1 MSTKKVEARKEMLS
15 LCVEFSKAE
24 MAYMANDSELNV
36 SVLEVKKAKLVEE
49 GVSLVDARKL
59 SASMVAKQYLKG

>member
-1 MSTKKVEARKEMLS
+1 MSTKKVEARKEILS

-24 MAYMANDSELNV
+24 MAYMANDSELNA
-36 SVLEVKKAKLVEE
+36 SVLEAKKVKLAEE

-59 SASMVAKQYLKG
+59 ASGLVAKQYLKG